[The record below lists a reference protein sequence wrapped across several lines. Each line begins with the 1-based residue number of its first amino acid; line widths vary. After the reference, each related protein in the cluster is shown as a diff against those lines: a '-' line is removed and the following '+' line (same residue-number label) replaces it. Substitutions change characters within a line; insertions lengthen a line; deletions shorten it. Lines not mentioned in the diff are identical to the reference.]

1 MDPNISFPGVFEWR
15 QKVGYGQE
23 RTIEIQKDVIQSLK
37 TSVGVVE
44 TMKWGKVSQNEGEIS
59 EDRQ

>member
-1 MDPNISFPGVFEWR
+1 MDPNISSLGVFEWR

-23 RTIEIQKDVIQSLK
+23 RTTEIQRDVIQSLK
-37 TSVGVVE
+37 TSVEVVE
-44 TMKWGKVSQNEGEIS
+44 TMKWGKRSQKEREIN